1 MLGQRPTGVSEVR
14 TSDHSVINNFILTSC
29 QPQLPCFL
37 PFCLASFIIPFI
49 LVSTSRMATQT
60 QTVTVAPQ
68 PAHTNPSNSNLITL
82 SGPKVPPE
90 DDSHPDFSM
99 SKRDITLL
107 LTPLCLS
114 VLLSSLDLTILTPSI
129 PSIVADFASPQGY
142 IWIGSSF
149 ILAHTAS
156 TPIWG
161 AVSDIFGRKPI
172 MLLSQAIFF
181 FASLLCALAE
191 NLHSLIIGR
200 AWQGVGASGIGMMVN
215 VIICDSF
222 SLRDR
227 GLYLAVTS
235 GVWALGSA
243 IGPVIGGVMSTR
255 LSWRWCFW
263 INLPIGFLVFFTVLI
278 FLPLPSPPKTPILT
292 GLKALDWS
300 GSLLIIGSAL
310 MILLALDFGNVV
322 LAWSSPTVIN
332 LLVFGVL
339 TLFLFFFNEWK
350 LAPNPIFPARLFPNL
365 STIAAYGVF
374 AFDSFVFIGLAYYL
388 PLYSQS
394 VLGANALTSG
404 VHLVPLIV
412 SCSLS
417 AAFAGVAI
425 QKTGRYLPV
434 MYAAQVF
441 LMLGVGLFVSLDFAE
456 RDNLGKL
463 FGYEILA
470 GVGVGMN
477 IEGPILAAQAAASEL
492 DTAAVIAAMGF
503 ARSMATAVSIV
514 VGGVIFQNGMDGW
527 NRGLVEKLG
536 GDIANWFGGG
546 EAAGSIERIGLLG
559 EQQQQFVRGAYFES
573 LRLVWIMYV
582 AFAGLATVFTLLV
595 RGQRLSKEHKKVV
608 LGVER
613 GGTTQ
618 GQLQKEMEPVPEAI
632 SAEGSAAEI
641 RLRTVS
647 EI

>member
-1 MLGQRPTGVSEVR
+1 
-14 TSDHSVINNFILTSC
+14 
-29 QPQLPCFL
+29 
-37 PFCLASFIIPFI
+37 
-49 LVSTSRMATQT
+49 MAAQT
-60 QTVTVAPQ
+60 QTITVVAPQ
-68 PAHTNPSNSNLITL
+68 PPITANIEPITL
-82 SGPKVPPE
+82 SANPGGTLQ
-90 DDSHPDFSM
+90 DDSAPEPSM

-181 FASLLCALAE
+181 FASLLCALAA
-191 NLHSLIIGR
+191 NMHSLIIGR
-200 AWQGVGASGIGMMVN
+200 AWQGVGASGMGMMVN

-263 INLPIGFLVFFTVLI
+263 INLPIGLLVFLTILI
-278 FLPLPSPPKTPILT
+278 FLPLPSPPQTPILA

-339 TLFLFFFNEWK
+339 ALLLFFLNEWK
-350 LAPNPIFPARLFPNL
+350 LAPNPIFPPRLFPNL
-365 STIAAYGVF
+365 STMAAYGVF

-441 LMLGVGLFVSLDFAE
+441 LMLGVGLFVSLDFEE
-456 RDNLGKL
+456 RNNLGKL

-503 ARSMATAVSIV
+503 ARSMATAVSVV
-514 VGGVIFQNGMDGW
+514 VGGVIFQNEMDGR
-527 NRGLVEKLG
+527 NGGLVENLG
-536 GDIANWFGGG
+536 GDLARWFGGG
-546 EAAGSIERIGLLG
+546 EAAASIERIRLLG
-559 EQQQQFVRGAYFES
+559 EQEEEVVRAVYFES
-573 LRLVWIMYV
+573 LRLVWIMV
-582 AFAGLATVFTLLV
+582 CGS
-595 RGQRLSKEHKKVV
+595 LSADFK
-608 LGVER
+608 
-613 GGTTQ
+613 
-618 GQLQKEMEPVPEAI
+618 
-632 SAEGSAAEI
+632 AAM
-641 RLRTVS
+641 
-647 EI
+647 

>member
-1 MLGQRPTGVSEVR
+1 
-14 TSDHSVINNFILTSC
+14 
-29 QPQLPCFL
+29 
-37 PFCLASFIIPFI
+37 
-49 LVSTSRMATQT
+49 MATQT
-60 QTVTVAPQ
+60 QTLTIAPSAPIPDIALNNEPITISPS
-68 PAHTNPSNSNLITL
+68 PAP
-82 SGPKVPPE
+82 VPQDASPAV
-90 DDSHPDFSM
+90 SSM

-129 PSIVADFASPQGY
+129 PSIVSDFASPQGY

-191 NLHSLIIGR
+191 NMHSLIIGR
-200 AWQGVGASGIGMMVN
+200 AWQGVGASGMGMMVN

-222 SLRDR
+222 SMRDR

-263 INLPIGFLVFFTVLI
+263 INLPIGFIVFLTILI

-300 GSLLIIGSAL
+300 GSLLIIGGAL

-332 LLVFGVL
+332 LLVFGIL
-339 TLFLFFFNEWK
+339 TLILFFFNEWK

-374 AFDSFVFIGLAYYL
+374 AFNSFVFIGLAYYL

-394 VLGANALTSG
+394 VLGANALVSG

-417 AAFAGVAI
+417 AAFAGVTI

-441 LMLGVGLFVSLDFAE
+441 LMLGVGLFVSLDFEE
-456 RDNLGKL
+456 RENLGKL

-492 DTAAVIAAMGF
+492 DTAAVIGAMGF
-503 ARSMATAVSIV
+503 ARSMATAVSVV
-514 VGGVIFQNGMDGW
+514 VGGVIFQNGMDGR
-527 NRGLVEKLG
+527 NGELVQTLG
-536 GDIANWFGGG
+536 EELAKRFGGG
-546 EAAGSIERIGLLG
+546 EAAGSIEWIALLDR
-559 EQQQQFVRGAYFES
+559 EHQQVVRAAYFES
-573 LRLVWIMYV
+573 LRMVWIMYV
-582 AFAGLATVFTLLV
+582 AFAGFATLLTLLV
-595 RGQRLSKEHKKVV
+595 RGRKLNEEHKAVV

-613 GGTTQ
+613 GRRTQ
-618 GQLQKEMEPVPEAI
+618 QQPQVEMEFVTEAR
-632 SAEGSAAEI
+632 SAEGRASEI
-641 RLRTVS
+641 RQRNVGDCH
-647 EI
+647 

>member
-1 MLGQRPTGVSEVR
+1 
-14 TSDHSVINNFILTSC
+14 
-29 QPQLPCFL
+29 
-37 PFCLASFIIPFI
+37 
-49 LVSTSRMATQT
+49 
-60 QTVTVAPQ
+60 
-68 PAHTNPSNSNLITL
+68 
-82 SGPKVPPE
+82 
-90 DDSHPDFSM
+90 
-99 SKRDITLL
+99 
-107 LTPLCLS
+107 
-114 VLLSSLDLTILTPSI
+114 
-129 PSIVADFASPQGY
+129 
-142 IWIGSSF
+142 
-149 ILAHTAS
+149 
-156 TPIWG
+156 
-161 AVSDIFGRKPI
+161 

-200 AWQGVGASGIGMMVN
+200 AWQGVGASGMGMMVN

-263 INLPIGFLVFFTVLI
+263 INRQFCHLSFLPPQNHTNKSIVPIGFLVFFTILI

-292 GLKALDWS
+292 GLKALDCS

-456 RDNLGKL
+456 PDNLGKL

-514 VGGVIFQNGMDGW
+514 VGGVIFQNGMDW
-527 NRGLVEKLG
+527 RNRGLVEKLG

-559 EQQQQFVRGAYFES
+559 EQQQQVVRGAYFES
-573 LRLVWIMYV
+573 LRLVWIMVCGFYLFV
-582 AFAGLATVFTLLV
+582 
-595 RGQRLSKEHKKVV
+595 
-608 LGVER
+608 GVWE
-613 GGTTQ
+613 
-618 GQLQKEMEPVPEAI
+618 LI
-632 SAEGSAAEI
+632 S
-641 RLRTVS
+641 
-647 EI
+647 

>member
-1 MLGQRPTGVSEVR
+1 
-14 TSDHSVINNFILTSC
+14 
-29 QPQLPCFL
+29 
-37 PFCLASFIIPFI
+37 
-49 LVSTSRMATQT
+49 MATQT
-60 QTVTVAPQ
+60 QTISAVAPEPSPNSTSNMETVTVSL
-68 PAHTNPSNSNLITL
+68 NPGATAQ
-82 SGPKVPPE
+82 
-90 DDSHPDFSM
+90 DDSPSASSM
-99 SKRDITLL
+99 SKRDIALL
-107 LTPLCLS
+107 LSPLCLS
-114 VLLSSLDLTILTPSI
+114 VLLSSLDLTILTPSV
-129 PSIVADFASPQGY
+129 PSIVADFSSPQGY

-191 NLHSLIIGR
+191 NMHALIIGR
-200 AWQGVGASGIGMMVN
+200 AWQGVGASGMGMMVN

-222 SLRDR
+222 SMRDR

-243 IGPVIGGVMSTR
+243 IGPVIGGVMSTK

-263 INLPIGFLVFFTVLI
+263 INLPIGLVVFLTILV

-300 GSLLIIGSAL
+300 GSILIISGAL
-310 MILLALDFGNVV
+310 MILLALDFGNVI
-322 LAWSSPTVIN
+322 LAWSSPTVVN
-332 LLVFGVL
+332 LLVFGIL
-339 TLFLFFFNEWK
+339 TLVLFFVNEWK

-394 VLGANALTSG
+394 VLGANALLSG

-417 AAFAGVAI
+417 AAFAGVTI
-425 QKTGRYLPV
+425 QKMGRYLPV

-441 LMLGVGLFVSLDFAE
+441 LMLGVGLFVSLDFKE
-456 RDNLGKL
+456 RDNLGRL

-477 IEGPILAAQAAASEL
+477 IEGPILAAQAAASDL

-503 ARSMATAVSIV
+503 VRSMATAVSV
-514 VGGVIFQNGMDGW
+514 VAGGVIFQNGMDGRSAW
-527 NRGLVEKLG
+527 LVERLG
-536 GDIANWFGGG
+536 EEVARGFGGG
-546 EAAGSIERIGLLG
+546 RAAGSIEKIGLLD
-559 EQQQQFVRGAYFES
+559 EQQRQVVRSTYFES
-573 LRLVWIMYV
+573 LRMVWVMYV
-582 AFAGLATVFTLLV
+582 AFAGLATLFTLLV
-595 RGQRLSKEHKKVV
+595 RGQKLSREHKEVV

-613 GGTTQ
+613 GHVT
-618 GQLQKEMEPVPEAI
+618 QLQPQLELQLEPHR
-632 SAEGSAAEI
+632 G
-641 RLRTVS
+641 
-647 EI
+647 